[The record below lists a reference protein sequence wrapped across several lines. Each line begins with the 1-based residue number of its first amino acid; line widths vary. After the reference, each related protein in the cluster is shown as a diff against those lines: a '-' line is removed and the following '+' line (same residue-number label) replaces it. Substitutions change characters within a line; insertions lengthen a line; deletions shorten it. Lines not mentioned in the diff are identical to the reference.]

1 MNRRQETKQP
11 WTCDSSQFISQ
22 AESSAA
28 RHLGLSGPARPARW
42 GRGRGWGWQPINK
55 KEKKKRQRTVL
66 QAPNQPQSGT
76 ETPGAPRPANRGSM
90 RDPGETRPARY
101 ARFCLAAPV
110 RGGRTSCGSL
120 LGHGEFHFSAA
131 KQKAARGWKMDALI
145 LNCPPHPPPPPPPI
159 PCTPPNNNRIFFH
172 FFVFFL

>member
-1 MNRRQETKQP
+1 MTRH
-11 WTCDSSQFISQ
+11 S
-22 AESSAA
+22 SSAKQSRA
-28 RHLGLSGPARPARW
+28 PPVTSACPGLLAPPGGGGGGAGDGGPLIKR
-42 GRGRGWGWQPINK
+42 
-55 KEKKKRQRTVL
+55 KKKRQRTVL

-76 ETPGAPRPANRGSM
+76 ETPGALRPANRGSM

-145 LNCPPHPPPPPPPI
+145 LNSPPPPTTTTTAAAHSLHPS
-159 PCTPPNNNRIFFH
+159 
-172 FFVFFL
+172 